1 MKEGKGHGA
10 VMEKKSTPEQLEK
23 EAVARLEADEKIKL
37 ERPHKCP
44 LCEYR
49 AKTPSLLSRH
59 VNHFHSE
66 IKDQTPTHL
75 VKVLKGKAKVSDM
88 LASVAGWIDQATSF
102 DDKLPED
109 VIAYLQKEDAKTQLI
124 LRVIAVEKIQRAM
137 ELGEEIKNLDK
148 ELKAKLKDEEF
159 RKKAS
164 PHETLGL
171 LERIQDIQM
180 KELNFLKEIS
190 LLGQVNLTDVVDKL
204 VTAFGTSRLGSAK
217 SGSIKSLQLTAF
229 DIPDDPAERE
239 SIRKI
244 LKRVVGTTVDEH
256 SGRDI
261 EAEATIKEGPGA
273 DTKGNP
279 KDKKS

>member
-1 MKEGKGHGA
+1 MVAKKE
-10 VMEKKSTPEQLEK
+10 ETPEQLEK
-23 EAVARLEADEKIKL
+23 EAVAKLEAYEKLKL
-37 ERPHKCP
+37 QRPHKCP

-75 VKVLKGKAKVSDM
+75 VKVLKGKEKVSDM

-137 ELGEEIKNLDK
+137 ELGEEIKKLDK
-148 ELKAKLKDEEF
+148 ELKGKLQDAKF
-159 RKKAS
+159 REKAS
-164 PHETLGL
+164 PSEILGL
-171 LERIQDIQM
+171 LERIQEIQM

-204 VTAFGTSRLGSAK
+204 VTAFGSSRLGSAK
-217 SGSIKSLQLTAF
+217 TGSIRSLRLTSF
-229 DIPDDPAERE
+229 DLPDDPAERE

-244 LKRVVGTTVDEH
+244 LKKMVGGTAADDDDEH
-256 SGRDI
+256 SGRNI

-279 KDKKS
+279 KD